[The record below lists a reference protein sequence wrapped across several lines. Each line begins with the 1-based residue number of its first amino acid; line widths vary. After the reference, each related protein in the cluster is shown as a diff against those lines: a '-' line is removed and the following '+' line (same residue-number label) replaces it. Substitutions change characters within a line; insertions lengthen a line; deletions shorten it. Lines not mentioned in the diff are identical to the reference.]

1 MQQTRK
7 NSVYRQVTLICTLSL
22 GAAAF
27 SLSAQEAEKKGWETT
42 AAAGLTLTRG
52 NSDTF
57 LGTVSL
63 DTSRKWTNDEARLGV
78 SGAYGEANSVRN
90 QKSVNGYG
98 QYNRL
103 FNARLYGGLRVDGLY
118 DEIAGIDYRF
128 KVSPLLGYYLIKEE
142 KTSLSLE
149 TGPSVIFER
158 LRGTDQKTYAAIRF
172 GERFEHKLTDT
183 TKLWQTL
190 EYLPQLDRWTEK
202 YLLIGEVGIDA
213 AITKKVSLRAVFQ
226 DMFDNLP
233 APGRK
238 KNDMRLIVGIAY
250 KF

>member
-1 MQQTRK
+1 
-7 NSVYRQVTLICTLSL
+7 
-22 GAAAF
+22 
-27 SLSAQEAEKKGWETT
+27 
-42 AAAGLTLTRG
+42 
-52 NSDTF
+52 
-57 LGTVSL
+57 
-63 DTSRKWTNDEARLGV
+63 
-78 SGAYGEANSVRN
+78 
-90 QKSVNGYG
+90 
-98 QYNRL
+98 
-103 FNARLYGGLRVDGLY
+103 
-118 DEIAGIDYRF
+118 
-128 KVSPLLGYYLIKEE
+128 LIKEE